1 VTLRTTLP
9 HASRV
14 GDAGGG
20 QAAHHGGRV
29 LDVHEVQLEILAGRD
44 VRDAIRIFLRDVGQR
59 LELLR
64 IQAAERDLDALH
76 AGRVPHGIGAL
87 GQRSR
92 GVGQLLGFAAVPAL
106 AVVVALAVDAAPQA
120 GLREHLLFDLAL
132 LAQLDL
138 RLVNIYLARQI
149 RGHRSVQRLPP

>member
-1 VTLRTTLP
+1 M
-9 HASRV
+9 

-29 LDVHEVQLEILAGRD
+29 IDVHEVQLEILAGRD

-76 AGRVPHGIGAL
+76 AGRVPYRIGAL
-87 GQRSR
+87 GQRS
-92 GVGQLLGFAAVPAL
+92 
-106 AVVVALAVDAAPQA
+106 
-120 GLREHLLFDLAL
+120 
-132 LAQLDL
+132 
-138 RLVNIYLARQI
+138 
-149 RGHRSVQRLPP
+149 